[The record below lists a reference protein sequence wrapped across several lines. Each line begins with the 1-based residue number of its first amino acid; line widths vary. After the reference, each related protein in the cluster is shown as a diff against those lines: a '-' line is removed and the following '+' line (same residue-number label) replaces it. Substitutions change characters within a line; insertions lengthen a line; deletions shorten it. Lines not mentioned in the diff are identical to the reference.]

1 MKLQVALDFLELDE
15 AMAIT
20 AEIVVPGSLMFKSD
34 MHETSRW
41 LKSLY

>member
-20 AEIVVPGSLMFKSD
+20 AEIIDYVDIVESGI
-34 MHETSRW
+34 HA
-41 LKSLY
+41 